1 LIAPDLGNE
10 SSVSRTAKIRMGY
23 GNLSYIVPIKGTGTK
38 QVSAKICA
46 RRLWPSRHNFYNGSR
61 PVAFKPILVVE

>member
-1 LIAPDLGNE
+1 MPP
-10 SSVSRTAKIRMGY
+10 GY
-23 GNLSYIVPIKGTGTK
+23 GNLSYIVRIKGTGTK
-38 QVSAKICA
+38 QVSAKIRA

>member
-1 LIAPDLGNE
+1 MWMKRPHHA
-10 SSVSRTAKIRMGY
+10 AGY

-38 QVSAKICA
+38 QVSAKIRA
-46 RRLWPSRHNFYNGSR
+46 RRLWLSRHNFYNGSR

>member
-1 LIAPDLGNE
+1 MPP
-10 SSVSRTAKIRMGY
+10 GY
-23 GNLSYIVPIKGTGTK
+23 GNLSYIVPIKDTGTK

-46 RRLWPSRHNFYNGSR
+46 RRLWPSRHDFYNGSR

>member
-1 LIAPDLGNE
+1 MPP
-10 SSVSRTAKIRMGY
+10 GY

-61 PVAFKPILVVE
+61 PPGAFKPILVVE